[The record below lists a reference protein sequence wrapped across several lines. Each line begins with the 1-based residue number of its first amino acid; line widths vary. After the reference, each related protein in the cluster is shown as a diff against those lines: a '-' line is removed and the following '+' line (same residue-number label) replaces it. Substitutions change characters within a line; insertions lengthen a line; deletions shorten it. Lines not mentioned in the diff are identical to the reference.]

1 MTDPLLIFGI
11 MFSRPTTE
19 QLTEQIR
26 LRQEAEKA
34 RNEWERRCLAA
45 ERLAGERAS
54 TIDDWRKLYYE
65 EVAARA
71 DDRKE
76 HAAQIREL
84 LSTIKPATVSKEET
98 PSSGE
103 SSQPVT
109 AEEIKRRVASGKR
122 EMRERRSEAG
132 YAALREVANE
142 ERTEHANRQ
151 EAASQE
157 EREQFESMDFDS
169 DLGVLV
175 AKVAEGQEQNGV
187 H

>member
-1 MTDPLLIFGI
+1 
-11 MFSRPTTE
+11 MFSRATIE
-19 QLTEQIR
+19 QLNEQIR

-34 RNEWERRCLAA
+34 RNEWESRCLAA

-54 TIDDWRKLYYE
+54 TIEDWRKLYHQ

-84 LSTIKPATVSKEET
+84 LSTVKPAPVKEAT
-98 PSSGE
+98 PSS
-103 SSQPVT
+103 SKTSQPVT
-109 AEEIKRRVASGKR
+109 AEEIRRRVASGKR
-122 EMRERRSEAG
+122 DMRERRSEVAFASLRD
-132 YAALREVANE
+132 AAEE
-142 ERTEHANRQ
+142 ERAEHASQQ

-175 AKVAEGQEQNGV
+175 AKVAEGQEQDGV